1 MIALKI
7 KNRQVLSF
15 LTALTVL
22 LPLVGCSNDTV
33 TVKKY
38 NKNADYYSVE
48 NETAAENDS
57 YKIIWNDETGEIK
70 FANKKS
76 GDIWTTCSIDGADS
90 VGDPDAPVNPQL
102 KSPILIRY
110 YDGVSNQENVAIGYT
125 HSLQNGDF
133 SAREIENG
141 IEVTYFFP
149 KVEISVPVE
158 YTVTKRGF
166 RVAVNPKGITEN
178 DKKIFSVS
186 IMPFMCSVNNNL
198 SKEEGYLFVPS
209 GSGALIYPKE
219 IGDGVASLI
228 TEQVYG
234 TDRQNGE
241 KSVTNKIGIKMPV
254 FGVKVN
260 NSAMCAVIEEGAE
273 NAEIVTNVGSS
284 TYGFSSVY
292 TQFNLRGGFYC
303 ESTYMQWYESKQ
315 NLYSSELIENEIA
328 VTYTPLS
335 GTDADYMGFADV
347 YRDYLK
353 NEKDLKETSKDSILN
368 IKVVGGIETKSFL
381 FGIPFTKLFVT
392 TNFADTADIIKELSE
407 KTDRKIN
414 AQLVGFGEN
423 GYNIGTVAGGMKYNG
438 KFGNP
443 KKLTENSNGNTLF
456 FNFDILR
463 FSSSGCGITKLNGSA
478 LAALNQKNY
487 LYEKDIVTDAESS
500 SAQKYLY
507 VKRSALNQLSKN
519 AVEKSSK
526 WGFDGVGFETL
537 SNQSYSDYRE
547 NKYNAKSGTAKQ
559 VSKIIS
565 NTHKSNMKFVASAA
579 NDYAAI
585 GADIIYDTPVQSDG
599 YQVYDEEIPFYQIVF
614 KGYVPMTSDSL
625 NLSANSKLQMLY
637 SARVGMGLS
646 YTLIKNYDTSLLH
659 SENNLFFNSLYD
671 DLKDIIVNNISEYSE
686 CFDSLAGQKIT
697 DYVIHKSGIS
707 ETVFENGDVVFVN
720 TTNKPFT
727 VNGTSIEPES
737 YLFQKG
743 AEV

>member
-1 MIALKI
+1 MKI
-7 KNRQVLSF
+7 KNRQILSF

-90 VGDPDAPVNPQL
+90 VSDPDAPVNPQL

-133 SAREIENG
+133 SAKEIENG

-315 NLYSSELIENEIA
+315 NLYSSAIIENEVA
-328 VTYTPLS
+328 VTYCPLNS
-335 GTDADYMGFADV
+335 ENADYMGFADV

-353 NEKDLKETSKDSILN
+353 SEKGLKVTDSDSILN
-368 IKVVGGIETKSFL
+368 IKIIGGIETKSFL

-392 TNFADTADIIKELSE
+392 TNFSDAADIISELSD
-407 KTDRKIN
+407 KTGRKLNI
-414 AQLVGFGEN
+414 QLSGFGKN
-423 GYNIGTVAGGMKYNG
+423 GYNIGTVAGGLKYNG
-438 KFGNP
+438 RFGDP
-443 KKLTENSNGNTLF
+443 KKLTEKSNGNTLF

-463 FSSSGCGITKLNGSA
+463 FSSSGCGISKLNGSA

-487 LYEKDIVTDAESS
+487 IYEKDIVTDAENT

-507 VKRSALNQLSKN
+507 VGRGNLSSLSKK
-519 AVEKSSK
+519 AVEKANK
-526 WGFDGVGFETL
+526 WGFDGVGLETL
-537 SNQSYSDYRE
+537 SNQAYSDYRE
-547 NKYNAKSGTAKQ
+547 NKYNAKSGMAVQ

-565 NTHKSNMKFVASAA
+565 NTHKSSMKFAASAA
-579 NDYAAI
+579 NDYAAVN
-585 GADIIYDTPVQSDG
+585 ADIIYDTPVRSDG
-599 YQVYDEEIPFYQIVF
+599 YQVYDEDIPFYQIVF
-614 KGYVPMTSDSL
+614 KGYAPMSSESL
-625 NLSANSKLQMLY
+625 NLGTNSKLGLLY
-637 SARVGMGLS
+637 AARVGTGLS
-646 YTLIKNYDTSLLH
+646 YTLIKNYDTALLH
-659 SENNLFFNSLYD
+659 SESNLFFNSVYD
-671 DLKDIIVNNISEYSE
+671 DLKDVIVKDISEYSE
-686 CFDSLAGQKIT
+686 CFDALSGKAVT
-697 DYVIHKSGIS
+697 DYIIHKSGVT
-707 ETVFENGDVVFVN
+707 ETVFENGYSVYVN
-720 TTNKPFT
+720 TTENAVEIDGK
-727 VNGTSIEPES
+727 VIEAES
-737 YLFQKG
+737 YLLAG
-743 AEV
+743 GDNR